1 MFRRVDPPAAR
12 RRARGMGIL
21 LRVLVAAGLAADAV
35 VHWRFAPDMAPGP
48 NTPSDVIPGDDL
60 FYGQAIAA
68 AVAALLVLVWA
79 RRWTYALAFVVAASA
94 AGAVLLY
101 YFVGFGQ
108 LGPIPRMYD
117 PQWYADKTISFAG
130 EAVAAL
136 AALAGF
142 LTVGGKER
150 AESFSAAVR

>member
-1 MFRRVDPPAAR
+1 M
-12 RRARGMGIL
+12 GMGIL

-68 AVAALLVLVWA
+68 AVAALLVLAWA
-79 RRWTYALAFVVAASA
+79 RRWTYAIAFVVAASA

-101 YFVGFGQ
+101 YFVDFGQ

-142 LTVGGKER
+142 LTVRRKEH
-150 AESFSAAVR
+150 ADSYSAAVR